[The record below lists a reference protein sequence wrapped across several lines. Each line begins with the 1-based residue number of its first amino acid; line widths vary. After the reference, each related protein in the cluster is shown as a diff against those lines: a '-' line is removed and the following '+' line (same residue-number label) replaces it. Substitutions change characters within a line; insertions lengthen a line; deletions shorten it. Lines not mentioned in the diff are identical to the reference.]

1 MDTEGLVENDEAGA
15 QTSSKRAKTCKQ
27 EAARG
32 IWLITYTAA
41 SDDITPEMLHSYSVI
56 CNECY
61 TIQWRESKYTLIKTI
76 RSKRVRQSAMEK
88 VMFNLHD
95 RYKIQGTSIVGY
107 ETLSCNTKTESSVEE
122 HPGFKRII
130 EILNT
135 KREDIKIWME
145 VGDVTSNKKGLLW
158 KYLGGKDQKAKTR
171 KELLQQIET
180 WEPVIQNSSNIKTEN
195 DVLRSTLEIRENELI
210 EANKVIVLLKS
221 RNEKLFKDLMDKMEE
236 CTALKQRLI

>member
-1 MDTEGLVENDEAGA
+1 M
-15 QTSSKRAKTCKQ
+15 
-27 EAARG
+27 AA
-32 IWLITYTAA
+32 I
-41 SDDITPEMLHSYSVI
+41 
-56 CNECY
+56 
-61 TIQWRESKYTLIKTI
+61 I
-76 RSKRVRQSAMEK
+76 RSKQQHQK
-88 VMFNLHD
+88 
-95 RYKIQGTSIVGY
+95 
-107 ETLSCNTKTESSVEE
+107 EE
-122 HPGFKRII
+122 H
-130 EILNT
+130 
-135 KREDIKIWME
+135 
-145 VGDVTSNKKGLLW
+145 VQANKKGLLW